1 MSNSIAKVI
10 EDKLV
15 ALNDLAS
22 QVNELAVQLKKNE
35 SQLTVSVNSAVSLI
49 RQLKSKKD
57 PKDMSTDDFND
68 VKKLLGEL
76 ESILS
81 KMSNSMKENPD
92 TDQVKSTVKSLQ
104 DLLQPKETEG
114 DGLLDTI
121 KSAFGIGEEKTKETI
136 KNTKEEVVEDVDDA
150 VEDADD
156 AVDDADDAVD
166 DAIVEKATD
175 PSETDASAMDL
186 IKQSTEEG
194 ASETVDESAKNKT
207 DSIQSGGYRYSSN
220 NSNKKRSGK
229 SKKRVSKKNK
239 RKSSTRKSAK
249 TLRKMTKTSLI
260 KSRKNKKKRSNINKT
275 IREYKTSYSK

>member
-121 KSAFGIGEEKTKETI
+121 KNAFGIGEEKTKETI

-150 VEDADD
+150 VEDVDD
-156 AVDDADDAVD
+156 AVDDAVD
-166 DAIVEKATD
+166 EKATD
-175 PSETDASAMDL
+175 PIETDASAMDL
-186 IKQSTEEG
+186 IKPWHLNQG
-194 ASETVDESAKNKT
+194 NFPKPASPKHTRPGS
-207 DSIQSGGYRYSSN
+207 
-220 NSNKKRSGK
+220 
-229 SKKRVSKKNK
+229 RVS
-239 RKSSTRKSAK
+239 
-249 TLRKMTKTSLI
+249 
-260 KSRKNKKKRSNINKT
+260 
-275 IREYKTSYSK
+275 